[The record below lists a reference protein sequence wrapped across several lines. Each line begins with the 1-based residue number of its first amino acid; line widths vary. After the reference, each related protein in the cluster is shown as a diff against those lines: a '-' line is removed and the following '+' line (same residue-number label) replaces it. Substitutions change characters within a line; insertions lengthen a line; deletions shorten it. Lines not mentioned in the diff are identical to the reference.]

1 MLRSNEEG
9 SFLLGPPQH
18 LPRRWE
24 TVRIYEVDTF
34 GIETVFSFPAHH
46 QPVGRETNK
55 ELEQLGQV
63 LSKKKEKKAA
73 REDETKGRHRQGFLE
88 PPEPAE
94 FIGSSSSSSPKHSI
108 PPHPLLSNIQALQ
121 TFFLLL
127 LRSFLAD
134 QKERYPPRVS
144 RFFFFFFHFFSS
156 TAKDQPIRMCC
167 VDPAASSSS
176 FGTRHQR
183 GMF

>member
-1 MLRSNEEG
+1 MYKKTLDNNKRKRANFFFRCSLSPPLLVIRPNPFLHLFSSSDYHSVVLRSNEEG

-63 LSKKKEKKAA
+63 LRKKREKKL
-73 REDETKGRHRQGFLE
+73 REKMRPRADIGRVSWNPQNLL
-88 PPEPAE
+88 
-94 FIGSSSSSSPKHSI
+94 SSSV
-108 PPHPLLSNIQALQ
+108 
-121 TFFLLL
+121 LLL
-127 LRSFLAD
+127 LPQSIPFLHIPSFLIY
-134 QKERYPPRVS
+134 KPS
-144 RFFFFFFHFFSS
+144 RLFFFFFCAPF
-156 TAKDQPIRMCC
+156 
-167 VDPAASSSS
+167 
-176 FGTRHQR
+176 
-183 GMF
+183 

>member
-1 MLRSNEEG
+1 MYKKTLDNNKRKRANFFFRCSLSPPLLVIRPNPFLHLFSSSDYHSVVLRSNEEG

-63 LSKKKEKKAA
+63 LSKKKKEK
-73 REDETKGRHRQGFLE
+73 
-88 PPEPAE
+88 
-94 FIGSSSSSSPKHSI
+94 SC
-108 PPHPLLSNIQALQ
+108 
-121 TFFLLL
+121 
-127 LRSFLAD
+127 
-134 QKERYPPRVS
+134 ERR
-144 RFFFFFFHFFSS
+144 
-156 TAKDQPIRMCC
+156 
-167 VDPAASSSS
+167 
-176 FGTRHQR
+176 
-183 GMF
+183 

>member
-1 MLRSNEEG
+1 MYKKTLDNNKRKRANFFFRCSLSPPLLVIRPNPFLHLFSSSDYHSVVLRSNEEG

-63 LSKKKEKKAA
+63 LRKKREKSCERRWDQGPTSA
-73 REDETKGRHRQGFLE
+73 GFL
-88 PPEPAE
+88 
-94 FIGSSSSSSPKHSI
+94 G
-108 PPHPLLSNIQALQ
+108 
-121 TFFLLL
+121 T
-127 LRSFLAD
+127 
-134 QKERYPPRVS
+134 PRTCWVH
-144 RFFFFFFHFFSS
+144 RFFFFFPKAFHSS
-156 TAKDQPIRMCC
+156 TSP
-167 VDPAASSSS
+167 P
-176 FGTRHQR
+176 F
-183 GMF
+183 